1 MNYAVQMKGI
11 CKDFSDVRVLD
22 SVDLELEPGKVH
34 ALVGENGAGKSTLCK
49 ILAGFY
55 STEGGEI
62 LINGL
67 SIGKLD
73 TCKAIRQGITMM
85 YQDANLA
92 PLMTVAENIMLGQK
106 LGFIINPKQLLRR
119 AEEILADAG
128 FDLNPRR
135 PVGELSAHEKQLV
148 EIAKAISLDTR
159 ILILDEATAD
169 LSIPEKNHLFSVLR
183 KLTQQGVAVVY
194 VTHILPEVFELADW
208 VTVLRNGAKV
218 GTRKISEV
226 TPDEVIEMMVGH
238 KLTKATVE
246 HFQVGSEVLR
256 LENVTSLPE
265 VRGVSLSLFAGE
277 ILGIGGLAGS
287 GQRDLVRIIFG
298 AGRMDSGSMH
308 VMGKKVAFKSP
319 SEAMKCGLALVPR
332 DRKGEGLVPRAG
344 LGHNIEIANM
354 RALTRL
360 KTVISFSRER
370 ALIQNHIKML
380 DIVPPIESK
389 IMEEF
394 SGGNQQKAMIAKW
407 MATNPKILILD
418 EPTVGV
424 DIRTREYLYGTILE
438 LAKKGISIILT
449 SSDLKEV
456 LRLSSRV
463 ILMRKGKF
471 VAEMPGDPAMEDEA
485 LRMVT
490 LDEDQ

>member
-1 MNYAVQMKGI
+1 MAYTVRMKSI
-11 CKDFSDVRVLD
+11 CKSFSDVPVLRN
-22 SVDLELEPGKVH
+22 VDLEVEPGTVH

-55 STEGGEI
+55 TREAGEI
-62 LINGL
+62 TINGRAV
-67 SIGKLD
+67 GKLVPR
-73 TCKAIRQGITMM
+73 KAIGLGITMM
-85 YQDANLA
+85 YQDANLV

-106 LGFIINPKQLLRR
+106 LGFFIRRRRLLSR
-119 AEEILADAG
+119 AEEILSDLA
-128 FDLNPRR
+128 FDVNVRL
-135 PVGELSAHEKQLV
+135 PVSSLSAHEKQLV
-148 EIAKAISLDTR
+148 EIAKAVSLDTR
-159 ILILDEATAD
+159 VLIMDEATSA
-169 LSIPEKNHLFSVLR
+169 LSIPEKNHLFAVIR
-183 KLTQQGVAVVY
+183 KLTQQGVAVIY

-208 VTVLRNGAKV
+208 VTVLRNGESV
-218 GTRKISEV
+218 GTRRISEV

-238 KLTKATVE
+238 KLSKATSEYV
-246 HFQVGSEVLR
+246 QAGREVLR
-256 LENVTSLPE
+256 LEDVSNLPE
-265 VRGVSLSLFAGE
+265 VRGVSLSLFEGE

-287 GQRDLVRIIFG
+287 GQRELARVIFG
-298 AGRMDSGSMH
+298 AGKMDGGSMH

-319 SEAMKCGLALVPR
+319 SEAMKCGIALVPR
-332 DRKGEGLVPRAG
+332 DRKVEGIVPSIS
-344 LGHNIEIANM
+344 LGHNIELPSLP
-354 RALTRL
+354 ALTRL
-360 KTVISFSRER
+360 KTIIKTSLEKVM
-370 ALIQNHIKML
+370 IQNQITQL
-380 DIVPPIESK
+380 DIAPPIQSK

-438 LAKKGISIILT
+438 LARKGISIVVM

-463 ILMRKGKF
+463 ILMRKGRF

-485 LRMVT
+485 LKTVT
-490 LDEDQ
+490 LDEK